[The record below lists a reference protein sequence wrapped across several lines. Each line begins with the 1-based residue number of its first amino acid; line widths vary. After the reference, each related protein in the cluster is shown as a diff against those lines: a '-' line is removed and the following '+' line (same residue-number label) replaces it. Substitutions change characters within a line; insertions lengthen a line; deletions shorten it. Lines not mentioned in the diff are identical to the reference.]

1 MQSTSPM
8 TSLPEE
14 QQVMSLLLD
23 LLKQEQSHLIAADID
38 SLIEVTAQKSV
49 LVGKMA
55 ALASARHRA
64 LGAAGFAAQE
74 TGMQAWMDASGE
86 STDARLWQQVLD
98 LTRAA
103 KELNRV
109 NGMLI
114 NQRMAHAQGALNTLR
129 PNAQGGDVY
138 GPSGH
143 ASSPSAN
150 RRFVIG

>member
-1 MQSTSPM
+1 MQPTSPM

-14 QQVMSLLLD
+14 QQVMTLLLD
-23 LLKQEQSHLIAADID
+23 LLKQEQSHLVAAEID
-38 SLIEVTAQKSV
+38 SLIEVTAQKSA

-55 ALASARHRA
+55 ALASVRHRA

-74 TGMQAWMDASGE
+74 TGMQAWMDASGN
-86 STDARLWQQVLD
+86 STDVSLWQQVLD

-103 KELNRV
+103 KELNRI

-114 NQRMAHAQGALNTLR
+114 NQRMAHSQGALNALR

>member
-14 QQVMSLLLD
+14 QQVMTLLLE
-23 LLKQEQSHLIAADID
+23 LLKQEQAHLVSADID
-38 SLIEVTAQKSV
+38 SLTEVTAQKSA
-49 LVGKMA
+49 LVGEMA
-55 ALASARHRA
+55 ALAKVRHNA

-74 TGMQAWMDASGE
+74 SGMQAWMTASG
-86 STDARLWQQVLD
+86 SSADNRLWQQVLD

-103 KELNRV
+103 KEINRV

-114 NQRMAHAQGALNTLR
+114 NKHMVQSQGALNALR

-143 ASSPSAN
+143 ASNAPAN